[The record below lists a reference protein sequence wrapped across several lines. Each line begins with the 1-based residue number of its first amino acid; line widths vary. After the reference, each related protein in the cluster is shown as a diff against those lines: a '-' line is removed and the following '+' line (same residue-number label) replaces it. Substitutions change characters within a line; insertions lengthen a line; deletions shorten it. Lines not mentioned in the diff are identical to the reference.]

1 MTVQIE
7 KACMEMHRTLTEI
20 AYAAKRHWGYPER
33 WIEHWRDT
41 LTITPDYIADNQV
54 FVARVENEI
63 VGFYA
68 LMGSGARV
76 TLDHLWLSP
85 LQMGKQIGKRL
96 FTHAMATAKELGAA
110 EVEVEAD
117 PNAVGFYERMGAMRV
132 GENVYELE
140 GQPRILPLLIYRLK
154 G

>member
-1 MTVQIE
+1 MTVQID

-20 AYAAKRHWGYPER
+20 AHAAKRHWGYPER

-41 LTITPDYIADNQV
+41 LTITPDYIAGNEV
-54 FVARVENEI
+54 YVARLGDQI

-68 LMGSGARV
+68 LLGSGAKL

-85 LQMGKQIGKRL
+85 SQIGTGIGRTL
-96 FTHAMATAKELGAA
+96 FNHAMAKAKQLGATEIEIEA
-110 EVEVEAD
+110 E
-117 PNAVGFYERMGAMRV
+117 PNAVGFYERMGATRV

-140 GQPRILPLLIYRLK
+140 GQPRILPLLIYKLA
-154 G
+154 